1 MVTIQDYTK
10 KLLTV
15 EGVGSYLLMKND
27 GRILSHNVAD
37 PDSLSSLMAVSGLG
51 IKKIQESM
59 GFHHFNHLL
68 VKRENKENLL
78 LLRMGS
84 VLLGVIQKPNS
95 AWSELLNS
103 LIELQQKVSV
113 KN

>member
-1 MVTIQDYTK
+1 M
-10 KLLTV
+10 V

-59 GFHHFNHLL
+59 GFQHFNHFL
-68 VKRENKENLL
+68 VKQDNKENLL
-78 LLRMGS
+78 LLKMGS
-84 VLLGVIQKPNS
+84 VLLGVIQKLDRVRPV
-95 AWSELLNS
+95 ELFES
-103 LIELQQKVSV
+103 FK
-113 KN
+113 KKKKKK